1 MNAVSRKKATGFQ
14 ADFWFF
20 TKIIVFFLLVVFL
33 VYPFSSLIIRAFQS
47 KGSTSF
53 SVANFVRFFTKKYY
67 YSSLLNSLYIAI
79 IPTIICTLIG
89 VPMAY
94 LMTRFNVAGKR
105 LIDIFI
111 TMSLLSPPFIGA
123 YSWIMLFGRSGF
135 VTKLVLQLFGWQ
147 MPSIYGKLGI

>member
-1 MNAVSRKKATGFQ
+1 MNRTGKKAKGFR

-20 TKIIVFFLLVVFL
+20 TKVIIFFLLFVFL
-33 VYPFSSLIIRAFQS
+33 VYPFSSLIIRAFQA
-47 KGSTSF
+47 KGSDSF

-67 YSSLLNSLYIAI
+67 YSSLLNSLYIAFV
-79 IPTIICTLIG
+79 PTVICTLIG

-94 LMTRFNVAGKR
+94 LMTRYNVAGKKA
-105 LIDIFI
+105 IDIFI

-135 VTKLVLQLFGWQ
+135 VT
-147 MPSIYGKLGI
+147 